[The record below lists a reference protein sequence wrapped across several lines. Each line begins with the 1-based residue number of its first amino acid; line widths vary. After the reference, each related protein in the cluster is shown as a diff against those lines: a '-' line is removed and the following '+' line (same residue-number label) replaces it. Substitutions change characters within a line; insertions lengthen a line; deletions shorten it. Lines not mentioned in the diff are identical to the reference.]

1 MIPMDARIMRNL
13 KAAFGRMDDAELE
26 EFLNS
31 PTEIRLEDVSFA
43 YPDGTSV
50 LDGITLTIDEPGLYC
65 IIGPNGVGKS
75 TLVKCI
81 SKIHPATSGEVYING
96 RGISG
101 LSHRE
106 VSQVIGYVPVVSQDV
121 FSMSVLETILVGCHN
136 RRCLD
141 TDESKMKAVYKAMV
155 LMQIEDLSSRLFNEL
170 SAGQHQKV
178 AIARGIVQRPKVLIL
193 DEPTANLDVKYQV
206 YVTELL
212 RALAEHER
220 IIVLTI
226 SHDLNISAK
235 YAHRVIMME
244 SPGVIYKV
252 GSSAEVITAENIE
265 RVYGVRCR
273 IIPDEQSDSPIVVLG
288 QTVLNEQ
295 GRFD

>member
-1 MIPMDARIMRNL
+1 M
-13 KAAFGRMDDAELE
+13 
-26 EFLNS
+26 
-31 PTEIRLEDVSFA
+31 
-43 YPDGTSV
+43 
-50 LDGITLTIDEPGLYC
+50 
-65 IIGPNGVGKS
+65 
-75 TLVKCI
+75 
-81 SKIHPATSGEVYING
+81 
-96 RGISG
+96 
-101 LSHRE
+101 
-106 VSQVIGYVPVVSQDV
+106 
-121 FSMSVLETILVGCHN
+121 
-136 RRCLD
+136 
-141 TDESKMKAVYKAMV
+141 
-155 LMQIEDLSSRLFNEL
+155 
-170 SAGQHQKV
+170 
-178 AIARGIVQRPKVLIL
+178 
-193 DEPTANLDVKYQV
+193 KYQV

-220 IIVLTI
+220 IIVLMI

-235 YAHRVIMME
+235 YAHRVIMMA